1 MSDTTDWPLGETLRL
16 PASQPRPT
24 PARRPLPRAAWVLA
38 TAGFVAGGLVSAAA
52 FSVGW
57 RHQAEHGSSTAAALA
72 AATAKNHALRASLVA
87 ARHAG
92 TRTEAKLAAA
102 RTAKARAT
110 ATATAISHDASSL
123 ASAIVANGRSADS
136 ISAGA
141 GSIGTSVDKL
151 AGELKTLTAYLATT
165 PAAQLDAGYVATQT
179 AYLSKQLDGLK
190 AARGDL
196 GATIASFQASAK
208 KLADRAAKLAGSG

>member
-16 PASQPRPT
+16 PASQPPT
-24 PARRPLPRAAWVLA
+24 AARRPLPRSAWVLTA
-38 TAGFVAGGLVSAAA
+38 AGFVAGGLVSAAA

-72 AATAKNHALRASLVA
+72 AATAKNHALRASLTA
-87 ARHAG
+87 ARHAE
-92 TRTEAKLAAA
+92 TRTQAQLAAA
-102 RTAKARAT
+102 GRAKARAN
-110 ATATAISHDASSL
+110 AAAKAVSREASSL

-141 GSIGTSVDKL
+141 NSVGTSVDKL
-151 AGELKTLTAYLATT
+151 SGELKTLTAYLTTT
-165 PAAQLDAGYVATQT
+165 PTSQLDAGYVATQT
-179 AYLSKQLDGLK
+179 AYLSKQLEGLK

-196 GATIASFQASAK
+196 GATIAGFQAGAK
-208 KLADRAAKLAGSG
+208 KLADRAAKLSGSG